1 MLLATV
7 IRQNDRADWQRELA
21 GSRRSTDVPG
31 HRLYTPLQGHA
42 YKGVLEIAPVGAPSA
57 RAKASTRQAGAFAI
71 FGIAPGMKDL
81 IS

>member
-1 MLLATV
+1 MYLATDY
-7 IRQNDRADWQRELA
+7 IH
-21 GSRRSTDVPG
+21 P
-31 HRLYTPLQGHA
+31 

>member
-1 MLLATV
+1 MYLATDY
-7 IRQNDRADWQRELA
+7 IH
-21 GSRRSTDVPG
+21 P
-31 HRLYTPLQGHA
+31 QGHA